1 MKKKA
6 IIIVIIVVV
15 IIVLAVSSWII
26 YKKFFK
32 SNTDIGDDNLGEDGG
47 EPLPPATYGGGGG
60 YASASFP
67 IAKGMSGPQVIAV
80 QDSINKKCNAGLTT
94 DGKFGPKTETALK
107 SCYGVTSVSQALF
120 SQMGSQCPP
129 GMKPDPRYGCVD
141 AYKPTPAPTGL
152 QKGNSVFAKTKDL
165 VLFSTPS
172 GNSSFGRIPNN
183 FDLSKSIGLYET
195 VSTEGF
201 SKVYVMVNYITNSG
215 FIGKA
220 PVWAYVYT
228 SLIRK

>member
-80 QDSINKKCNAGLTT
+80 QDSINKKCNAGLVT
-94 DGKFGPKTETALK
+94 DGKFGPKTESALK

-120 SQMGSQCPP
+120 NQI
-129 GMKPDPRYGCVD
+129 
-141 AYKPTPAPTGL
+141 AIPTTGAINPTGVSGFSL
-152 QKGNSVFAKTKDL
+152 GQRVFLKGSVANLYSYPQFANNYIVGSVEK
-165 VLFSTPS
+165 
-172 GNSSFGRIPNN
+172 SF
-183 FDLSKSIGLYET
+183 FLDKAIGQYISPAT
-195 VSTEGF
+195 GGF
-201 SKVYVMVNYITNSG
+201 SKIKVFGYKPYGKTDYKVETREVYISTQAIS
-215 FIGKA
+215 KT
-220 PVWAYVYT
+220 AY
-228 SLIRK
+228 